1 MILGNLLLLNK
12 SDTLK
17 KSILFILLIACGWAS
32 AQPNG
37 GFENW
42 TPEFNY
48 EIPDNWQTLNFLSL
62 ASPPSDVSAFKAVGI
77 DKHSGNYAL
86 KLKTVQVNS
95 GQFPAELGDS
105 IGGAFTGK
113 INFSPF
119 FYKFGYPYNGRPEKL
134 EFWAKY
140 TPVGNDT
147 ASAAVILRS
156 WNGAVNDTIAMGLM
170 AIPPSAVFTFY
181 ELTLDY
187 IEDFL
192 PDSAVIAFYPF
203 KDTVNVRLGSTLYID
218 DVAFTG
224 WVGLEES
231 PEKQPLVSVF
241 PNPAKNSITF
251 CTTAKRD
258 GNIQIRDISGKL
270 LSSTMLTDDKTSVN
284 TSLFPA
290 GIYIYE
296 ISDSENNLLQRG
308 RFSVT
313 K

>member
-1 MILGNLLLLNK
+1 M
-12 SDTLK
+12 K
-17 KSILFILLIACGWAS
+17 KAILFILLAAFGCIT

-42 TPEFNY
+42 TQEFSY
-48 EIPDNWQTLNFLSL
+48 EIPNDWQTLNFLSL
-62 ASPPSDVSAFKAVGI
+62 SNPSAAISAFKAVGI

-86 KLKTVQVNS
+86 KLKTVQVTS
-95 GQFPAELGDS
+95 SQLPQEFGDS

-134 EFWAKY
+134 GFWAKY

-147 ASAAVILRS
+147 ALAGVILRS
-156 WNGAVNDTIAMGLM
+156 WNGIVSDTIAVGLM
-170 AIPPSAVFTFY
+170 NIPPSPVFTFY

-187 IEDFL
+187 IEGFL
-192 PDSAVIAFYPF
+192 PDSAVIGFYPSG
-203 KDTVNVRLGSTLYID
+203 DTADARIGSTLYVD

-224 WVGLEES
+224 WVGIDES
-231 PEKQPLVSVF
+231 LQKQSLVHVF

-251 CTTAKRD
+251 SNYVEKG
-258 GNIQIRDISGKL
+258 GNIHIRDITGKL
-270 LSSTMLTDDKTSVN
+270 LSSVILTDDKTSVN
-284 TSLFPA
+284 TGLFPA
-290 GIYIYE
+290 GVYIYE
-296 ISDSENNLLQRG
+296 ISDSGNNLLQRG